1 MDDQYSGIIMSL
13 RMLTIIAVG
22 KILPRFRR
30 DFRMM
35 TSMFARLLSFASAAL
50 TLLGLP
56 PAQASLL
63 TPPTNAW
70 EETELYEIIKDR
82 QSVFVEA
89 NAAYVASL
97 QGSFPEITSSED
109 LVGKTDYDFYP
120 PELAAM
126 FQADDQAVMQGGIP
140 LTQFE
145 INQLINGET
154 RIIQVHKTPLFDGA
168 GVVSGIRV
176 AFAEIPELTDPLLL
190 RASAHGWHR
199 PKSASHYRPAQVK
212 IGALLSLTGSWST
225 LGKDCAAALQVGIAQ
240 LNKSAMVREQPGRYT
255 LMVRDTQLDPQLA
268 VTQLRELRREGVRVV
283 IGPQSSAEARAL
295 LPVATKLGML
305 LVSPSSTASSL
316 ALARDSLVR
325 FCPDD
330 RLEAAASASVAY
342 SEGIRTLVTVARDD
356 VGNTG
361 LYQSVRQSFA
371 SLGGTVAGGFTYPS
385 ATTDFAPVVQNM
397 ASLISQASA
406 LGTGPVGVYLAG
418 FDEVADLFRTAAV
431 SNLPAVPWHGGD
443 GTVLSAA
450 LREPVAAGFASGV
463 GFPCPT
469 LGIPEDQVVNSWPIA
484 GLIRMRTGNQPEAFA
499 LAAYDSL
506 MVIARTV
513 EPCGALPP
521 SSALLAKVTRSA
533 NSYVGLTGPTTL
545 NKAGDRSTGA
555 YSFYKLRPDGSD
567 YNWSF
572 YGTWA
577 NGVFQPAANP

>member
-1 MDDQYSGIIMSL
+1 MIQ
-13 RMLTIIAVG
+13 
-22 KILPRFRR
+22 RFLC
-30 DFRMM
+30 
-35 TSMFARLLSFASAAL
+35 FAATTL
-50 TLLGLP
+50 TLLGLH
-56 PAQASLL
+56 PAHASLL
-63 TPPTNAW
+63 TPPTNQW

-97 QGSFPEITSSED
+97 QGSFPEIQSSAD

-120 PELAAM
+120 PNVAAM
-126 FQADDQAVMQGGIP
+126 FQADDAKVMESGVP

-154 RIIQVHKTPLFDGA
+154 RIIQVNKTPLFNGA
-168 GVVSGIRV
+168 TVVGIRI
-176 AFAEIPELTDPLLL
+176 AFAEIPELTDPVLI
-190 RASAHGWHR
+190 RGAAPAHPR
-199 PKSASHYRPAQVK
+199 PLSKRRPAQVR

-225 LGKDCAAALQVGIAQ
+225 LGNDCAAALQVGIAQ
-240 LNKSAMVREQPGRYT
+240 LNKSAMVQKQPGLYD
-255 LMVRDTQLDPQLA
+255 LVVRDTKLDPQMA
-268 VTQLRELRREGVRVV
+268 VTQLRELHRQGVRVV

-316 ALARDSLVR
+316 SLARDNLVR

-361 LYQSVRQSFA
+361 LYQSVRQSFS
-371 SLGGTVAGGFTYPS
+371 SLGGTVAGGFTYAPT
-385 ATTDFAPVVQNM
+385 TTDFAPVVRNL

-406 LGTGPVGVYLAG
+406 LNKGPVGVYLAG
-418 FDEVADLFRTAAV
+418 FDEVAELFRTAAV
-431 SNLPAVPWHGGD
+431 SNLPQVPWFGGD

-450 LREPVAAGFASGV
+450 LKEPGAAGFANSV

-469 LGIPEDQVVNSWPIA
+469 LGIPDDQVANSWPIA
-484 GLIRMRTGNQPEAFA
+484 GLIRMRTGNEPEAFA

-513 EPCGALPP
+513 APCGALPP
-521 SSALLAKVTRSA
+521 SWALLPRVTQSA

-545 NKAGDRSTGA
+545 NKAGDRSLGA
-555 YSFYKLRPDGSD
+555 YSFYKLQPTGQD
-567 YNWSF
+567 YRWSF

-577 NGVFQPAANP
+577 NGVFQSASNP